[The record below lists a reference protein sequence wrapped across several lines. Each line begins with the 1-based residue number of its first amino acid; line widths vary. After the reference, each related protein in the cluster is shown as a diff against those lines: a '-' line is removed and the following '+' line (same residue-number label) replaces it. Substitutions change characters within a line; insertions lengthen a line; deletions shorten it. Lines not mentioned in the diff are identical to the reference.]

1 MNPRLGSTLHY
12 RLLGRSGVRVSS
24 LCLGTVFFGTQVAEP
39 DASAII
45 HAALDAG
52 INFLDTAETYP
63 RPHYG
68 VSESVVGRALRGR
81 RQEVVLA
88 TKKRYDPASFRS
100 GTPADRGLSRH
111 QIVEAVEASLRRLQ
125 TDYLDLYYPHQVDPD
140 TELEITLRAFDDL
153 LSAGKVRA
161 IGLSNYP
168 AWLTVEALW
177 IADRRSFANP
187 VCVQTL
193 YNLLARD
200 VEREL
205 VPACARH
212 GLSLVTYSP
221 LAGGVLTAKYGAGE
235 PPPDSR
241 AAHVGHASD
250 GRPSHI
256 PLLTPASLAAAS
268 RLRAV
273 ASEFDLSAAQAALA
287 WSLCR
292 PQVASVIFGASSVA
306 QLRHALAAD
315 EVTLDERAQTR
326 LVESVSP
333 AGSSAG

>member
-1 MNPRLGSTLHY
+1 VHY

-24 LCLGTVFFGTQVAEP
+24 LCLGTVFFGTHVAEP
-39 DASAII
+39 DVTAIV

-52 INFLDTAETYP
+52 INFVDTAETYP

-68 VSESVVGRALRGR
+68 VAESVVGRALRGR
-81 RQEVVLA
+81 RHEVVLA

-111 QIVEAVEASLRRLQ
+111 QIVDAVEASLRRLQ
-125 TDYLDLYYPHQVDPD
+125 TDYLDLYYPHQVDPETD
-140 TELEITLRAFDDL
+140 LEITLRAFDDL
-153 LSAGKVRA
+153 LAAGKVRA
-161 IGLSNYP
+161 VGLPNYP

-177 IADRRSFANP
+177 IADRRNFASP
-187 VCVQTL
+187 VCVQSL

-221 LAGGVLTAKYGAGE
+221 LAGGVLTGKYGAGE
-235 PPPDSR
+235 APPDSR
-241 AAHVGHASD
+241 AAHVGHTSD

-268 RLRAV
+268 RLSTV
-273 ASEFDLSAAQAALA
+273 AGELGLSAAQAALA
-287 WSLCR
+287 WTLHR
-292 PQVASVIFGASSVA
+292 PHVASVIFGASSVA
-306 QLRHALAAD
+306 QLEHALTAD
-315 EVTLDERAQTR
+315 EIALDERAQGRLSEAVSSTR
-326 LVESVSP
+326 VGP
-333 AGSSAG
+333 A